1 VNIVRT
7 CETGETI
14 RLINL
19 TSIFPRIIMPS
30 TKRRKDEH
38 MWRDVRTLV
47 CGIAV
52 VAAGSGWISLHAAG
66 QQRRAPAAPEEWKA
80 PMQVSLKI
88 GGQRYESSTPG
99 KCTHAPVASIY
110 QAVSEL
116 WSAEQSEVGRSLN
129 LSFWRPKDGS
139 ADMVSLSITS
149 GRSSHRVSTVRGAPL
164 AGSGRVALQPSGKGG
179 VFTVDA
185 KTAEGA
191 AIAGTIKCEV
201 FAPHV
206 AEGG

>member
-1 VNIVRT
+1 MGRNLRMWVWGIV
-7 CETGETI
+7 
-14 RLINL
+14 
-19 TSIFPRIIMPS
+19 
-30 TKRRKDEH
+30 
-38 MWRDVRTLV
+38 
-47 CGIAV
+47 V
-52 VAAGSGWISLHAAG
+52 VAGSGWLSLPAAG
-66 QQRRAPAAPEEWKA
+66 QERRSPAAAPEEWMA

-88 GGQRYESSTPG
+88 GDQRYESSTPG

-110 QAVSEL
+110 QAMSEL
-116 WSAEQSEVGRSLN
+116 WSAQQSDGGRSLN

-139 ADMVSLSITS
+139 ADMVSLAVTS

-164 AGSGRVALQPSGKGG
+164 AGSGKVALQPSGKGG

-185 KTAEGA
+185 KTPEGA
-191 AIAGTIKCEV
+191 AITGTIKCDV

>member
-1 VNIVRT
+1 MW
-7 CETGETI
+7 G
-14 RLINL
+14 NL
-19 TSIFPRIIMPS
+19 
-30 TKRRKDEH
+30 
-38 MWRDVRTLV
+38 RTLV

-52 VAAGSGWISLHAAG
+52 VAVGSGWIPLDAAG

-99 KCTHAPVASIY
+99 KCTHALVASIY

-116 WSAEQSEVGRSLN
+116 WTAEQSEDGRSLN

-164 AGSGRVALQPSGKGG
+164 AGSGKVALQPSGKGG

-191 AIAGTIKCEV
+191 AISGNIKCDV

>member
-1 VNIVRT
+1 
-7 CETGETI
+7 
-14 RLINL
+14 
-19 TSIFPRIIMPS
+19 
-30 TKRRKDEH
+30 
-38 MWRDVRTLV
+38 MWRNARTVV

-52 VAAGSGWISLHAAG
+52 AAVGSGWISLHATG
-66 QQRRAPAAPEEWKA
+66 QQRRAPAAAAESKVPA
-80 PMQVSLKI
+80 QVSLNI
-88 GGQRYESSTPG
+88 GAQRYESSVPG

-116 WSAEQSEVGRSLN
+116 WSAEQSEDSRSLH
-129 LSFWRPKDGS
+129 LSFWRPKDASG
-139 ADMVSLSITS
+139 DMVSLSITS

-164 AGSGRVALQPSGKGG
+164 AGSGKVTLQPSGKGG

-185 KTAEGA
+185 KTPEGA
-191 AIAGTIKCEV
+191 AITGTIKCEV

>member
-1 VNIVRT
+1 
-7 CETGETI
+7 
-14 RLINL
+14 L
-19 TSIFPRIIMPS
+19 TSIFLRIIMPS
-30 TKRRKDEH
+30 TKWRRDEH
-38 MWRDVRTLV
+38 MWRNLRMLV
-47 CGIAV
+47 CGISVA
-52 VAAGSGWISLHAAG
+52 AAGSGWISLHAAG
-66 QQRRAPAAPEEWKA
+66 QQRRAPAQPAESKA
-80 PMQVSLKI
+80 PMQVSLNI

-116 WSAEQSEVGRSLN
+116 WSAEQSEDGRSLN

-139 ADMVSLSITS
+139 ADMVSLSVTS

-164 AGSGRVALQPSGKGG
+164 AGSGKVALQPSGKGG

-191 AIAGTIKCEV
+191 AITGTIKCEV

>member
-1 VNIVRT
+1 MGRNVR
-7 CETGETI
+7 
-14 RLINL
+14 
-19 TSIFPRIIMPS
+19 M
-30 TKRRKDEH
+30 
-38 MWRDVRTLV
+38 LV
-47 CGIAV
+47 SGIAV
-52 VAAGSGWISLHAAG
+52 AAAGSGWISLHAAG
-66 QQRRAPAAPEEWKA
+66 QQRRPPAAPEEWKA

-88 GGQRYESSTPG
+88 GDQRYESSTPG

-116 WSAEQSEVGRSLN
+116 WSAQQSEDRRSLN
-129 LSFWRPKDGS
+129 LSLWRPKDGS
-139 ADMVSLSITS
+139 ADMVSLSISS
-149 GRSSHRVSTVRGAPL
+149 GRSSHRVSTVRGAPI

-185 KTAEGA
+185 KTPEGA
-191 AIAGTIKCEV
+191 AITGTIKCDV